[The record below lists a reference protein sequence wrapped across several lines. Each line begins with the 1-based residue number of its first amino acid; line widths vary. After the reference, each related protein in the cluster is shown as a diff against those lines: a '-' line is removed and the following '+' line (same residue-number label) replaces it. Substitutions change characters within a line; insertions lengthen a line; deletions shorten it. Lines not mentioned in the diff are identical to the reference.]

1 MADKTM
7 KTKTPKRV
15 TERDDAVTQKD
26 TVKRILKHET
36 TGTGGNTKGKPE
48 SIPPKGGVRT

>member
-1 MADKTM
+1 MAVKTM

-15 TERDDAVTQKD
+15 TERDGIVTHND

-36 TGTGGNTKGKPE
+36 TGTGANTKGKPE
-48 SIPPKGGVRT
+48 SILPRT